1 MCYLIFFYSTKCTS
15 SNNEFTDQ
23 NNIYSDENIQKTG
36 IIRNVELWRKRLRI
50 YYEITRKYPIFT
62 DSLGSVNLNNSY
74 LIVVVIIVFFYHLH
88 SLYYTIAISK
98 F

>member
-62 DSLGSVNLNNSY
+62 DSLGSVNLNIDWQHKCVKS
-74 LIVVVIIVFFYHLH
+74 
-88 SLYYTIAISK
+88 SLTLY
-98 F
+98 FCE